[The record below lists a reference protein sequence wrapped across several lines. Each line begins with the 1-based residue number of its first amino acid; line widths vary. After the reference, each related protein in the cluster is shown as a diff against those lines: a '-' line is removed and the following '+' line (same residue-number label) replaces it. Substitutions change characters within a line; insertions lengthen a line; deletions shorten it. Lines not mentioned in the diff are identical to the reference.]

1 MASKELLLT
10 INYSFT
16 YEVAVNTD
24 VDLEIIKDYP
34 KTKDKLPS
42 GLLRVIE
49 PSEVGA
55 DFIVSSFKGELVDKY
70 IEILEVVDVD
80 KELGL

>member
-1 MASKELLLT
+1 M

-24 VDLEIIKDYP
+24 IDPEIIKGYP
-34 KTKDKLPS
+34 RTKNKLPS
-42 GLLRVIE
+42 ELLRVIE

-70 IEILEVVDVD
+70 IEILEVIDVD
-80 KELGL
+80 EELGL